1 MKVLFDSRVLREALR
16 THDFAAPS
24 VALEFAEVSP
34 LHRAFADVVD
44 GRYDIAELPIVA
56 VLQAVDA
63 GRPLA
68 LLPLTLLGRFQHHT
82 LVTAHPSGRVTA
94 ERLAG
99 KRVGVRSWGQTTAVW
114 VCGFL
119 SADYGVNADEIDWVV
134 YADAPVPG
142 TAEPEYVARAA
153 VGADLGEDL
162 LSGAVD
168 AAIIGHGLPAD
179 ERIRT
184 ILPSPARAAAQWFGR
199 TGVTPVNHV
208 AVVRDDILRE
218 NSDVIAEVCTVI
230 AETMPRTPASARLR
244 ISIRWGSMLWHPRST
259 SPDGTPSSRGSFRGR
274 SLRANCGSAPR
285 PSWARTS
292 EGYRRHRFPRRR
304 RCLPRATPGSTPAS
318 PR

>member
-1 MKVLFDSRVLREALR
+1 MKILFESSTVGGALR
-16 THDFAAPS
+16 THDS
-24 VALEFAEVSP
+24 SALPVGFELAEISP

-44 GRYDIAELPIVA
+44 GKYDIAELPIVA

-82 LVTAHPSGRVTA
+82 LVTADPTGRITA
-94 ERLAG
+94 EGLAG

-134 YADAPVPG
+134 YADATVPG
-142 TAEPEYVARAA
+142 TAEPEYVTRAP

-168 AAIIGHGLPAD
+168 AAIIGNGLPED

-184 ILPSPARAAAQWFGR
+184 LLPSPARAAAQWFGR
-199 TGVTPVNHV
+199 TGVTPINHV
-208 AVVRDDILRE
+208 AVVRDEFLRE
-218 NSDVIAEVCTVI
+218 NPDAVAEVCAVV
-230 AETMPRTPASARLR
+230 AETMPRTPR
-244 ISIRWGSMLWHPRST
+244 ISS
-259 SPDGTPSSRGSFRGR
+259 SPDFHPMGFDA
-274 SLRANCGSAPR
+274 L
-285 PSWARTS
+285 
-292 EGYRRHRFPRRR
+292 
-304 RCLPRATPGSTPAS
+304 TPALDLVGQYAFEQRLVS
-318 PR
+318 WPISGSELRERTEALMGADLGTV